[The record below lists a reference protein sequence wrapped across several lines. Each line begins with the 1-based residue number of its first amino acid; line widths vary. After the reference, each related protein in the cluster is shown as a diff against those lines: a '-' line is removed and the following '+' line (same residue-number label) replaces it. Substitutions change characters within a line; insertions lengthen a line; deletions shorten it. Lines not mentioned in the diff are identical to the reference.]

1 MDDDKIILLADLKVQ
16 IGYLK
21 LAMNDSQESFKKTK
35 IAHEVLMD
43 KISNG
48 INELETLYKKIEES
62 YDN

>member
-1 MDDDKIILLADLKVQ
+1 MDKKMILVDLQVQ
-16 IGYLK
+16 IGFLK

-48 INELETLYKKIEES
+48 IKELETVLEKIEES

>member
-21 LAMNDSQESFKKTK
+21 LAMNDSQESFNKTK

>member
-1 MDDDKIILLADLKVQ
+1 
-16 IGYLK
+16 
-21 LAMNDSQESFKKTK
+21 MNDSQESFKKTK

-48 INELETLYKKIEES
+48 IKELETVSEKIKES

>member
-1 MDDDKIILLADLKVQ
+1 MDKKMILVDLQVQ
-16 IGYLK
+16 IGFLK

-48 INELETLYKKIEES
+48 IKELETVSEKIKES

>member
-1 MDDDKIILLADLKVQ
+1 MHMDKKMLLVDLKVQ
-16 IGYLK
+16 IGFLE

-48 INELETLYKKIEES
+48 IKELKTVATKLEQL
-62 YDN
+62 

>member
-1 MDDDKIILLADLKVQ
+1 MNDDKITLLIDLKVQ

-21 LAMNDSQESFKKTK
+21 LAMNNSQESFKKTK

-43 KISNG
+43 KISEG
-48 INELETLYKKIEES
+48 INELETLYEKIEKS

>member
-48 INELETLYKKIEES
+48 IKELETVSEKIKES
-62 YDN
+62 YDS

>member
-1 MDDDKIILLADLKVQ
+1 MDDDKITLLIDLKVQ

-21 LAMNDSQESFKKTK
+21 LAMNNSQESFKKTK

-43 KISNG
+43 KISEG
-48 INELETLYKKIEES
+48 INELETLYEKIEKS